1 VHGWS
6 VGRWLVAWLAASAA
20 PALAQDARIH
30 VEAADNGCPDA
41 ALLEQALAP
50 LIGDDRAVD
59 QGAGGARAA
68 VSDWGDRYRVEVG
81 AVAREFDDPAR
92 DCRERARVAAV
103 FIALNRKQEQA
114 APKPPAPEPPPK
126 PQPKPDESKAEQEP
140 EAEPLLE
147 PAAPTAF
154 EDRADIVHYGM
165 QVFGAAAYAP
175 DPSKLAPGGGAG
187 AWLTAGDFR
196 FELSAGALAPTDID
210 LQTQSGVNGAV
221 ALLRLPLS
229 ASASYLLRAGAFRFG
244 PALGI
249 ALDVLRLH
257 GKNLPDPQTAM
268 RINPGG
274 LAALDAHARLGREW
288 LALLR
293 LSLSAF
299 PRAYELAVDRADK
312 LGSTPRL
319 WLGATLGI
327 EYQFR

>member
-1 VHGWS
+1 M
-6 VGRWLVAWLAASAA
+6 
-20 PALAQDARIH
+20 D
-30 VEAADNGCPDA
+30 VEGDGCPDT

-50 LIGDDRAVD
+50 LIGGEA
-59 QGAGGARAA
+59 AGEAGSGHASVR
-68 VSDWGDRYRVEVG
+68 DLGERYRVEVG

-103 FIALNRKQEQA
+103 FIALNRKEARA
-114 APKPPAPEPPPK
+114 APKPPAAEPK
-126 PQPKPDESKAEQEP
+126 PKPEPKPDEPAAEP
-140 EAEPLLE
+140 EPEPLLE
-147 PAAPTAF
+147 PPAPTAF
-154 EDRADIVHYGM
+154 EDRTDIVHYGM
-165 QVFGAAAYAP
+165 QLFGAAAYAP

-196 FELSAGALAPTDID
+196 FELSAGALAPADID
-210 LQTQSGVNGAV
+210 LQTQSSVNGAV

-229 ASASYLLRAGAFRFG
+229 LSASYLLRAGAFRFG
-244 PALGI
+244 PALGL
-249 ALDVLRLH
+249 ALDVLRMH
-257 GKNLPDPQTAM
+257 GKNLPDPQTEL
-268 RINPGG
+268 RVNPGG

-299 PRAYELAVDRADK
+299 PRAYDLAVDRAGK